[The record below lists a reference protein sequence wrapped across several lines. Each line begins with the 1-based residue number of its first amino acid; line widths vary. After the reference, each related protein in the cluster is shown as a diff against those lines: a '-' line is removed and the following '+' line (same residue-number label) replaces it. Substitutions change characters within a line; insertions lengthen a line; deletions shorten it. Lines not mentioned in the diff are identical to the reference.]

1 VLEGARGPR
10 RGLEL
15 ERAVEE
21 VVQLGRREL
30 LAGEEVPGQVGKT
43 TQMRVLTWN
52 LFHGRSLPGSG
63 RDLTAEFAETIAG
76 WAWDVA
82 LLQEVPPWWGP
93 ALGRASGA
101 SARTALTSRNALLP
115 LRKALATRF
124 PDVVK
129 SEGGGS
135 NTILVRGQ
143 AIVEHRYATLRL
155 RPERR
160 VVHAVRTADGVWWG
174 NIHAQV
180 HSDEHALADAREAA
194 RELLAWSA
202 GAARVVF
209 GGDWNIRR
217 PIAPGFV
224 HLGGNNIDHVLARGW
239 KRVGARL
246 LDAGTL
252 SDHNPVLVEMEAGR
266 PSKEEAIASI
276 EAVLGGDAA
285 DRPPTPEAIVADLAA
300 DRR

>member
-1 VLEGARGPR
+1 
-10 RGLEL
+10 
-15 ERAVEE
+15 
-21 VVQLGRREL
+21 
-30 LAGEEVPGQVGKT
+30 
-43 TQMRVLTWN
+43 MRVLTWN
-52 LFHGRSLPGSG
+52 LFHGRSVPGSG
-63 RDLTAEFAETIAG
+63 RDLTGEFAATIAG
-76 WAWDVA
+76 WEWDVA

-93 ALGRASGA
+93 ALGRPSGA

-124 PDVVK
+124 PDLVK
-129 SEGGGS
+129 SEGGGA

-143 AIVEHRYATLRL
+143 AITEHRRATLRL

-160 VVHAVRTADGVWWG
+160 VVHAVQTADGAWWG

-180 HSDEHALADAREAA
+180 HSDEHALADARKAA
-194 RELLAWSA
+194 RELLGWSA
-202 GAARVVF
+202 DAPQVVF
-209 GGDWNIRR
+209 GGDWNIRK

-224 HLGGNNIDHVLARGW
+224 HLGGDKIDHVLARGW

-252 SDHNPVLVEMEAGR
+252 SDHKPVLVEIEVDR
-266 PSKEEAIASI
+266 PSKEEALASI
-276 EAVLGGDAA
+276 EAILGRDAA
-285 DRPPTPEAIVADLAA
+285 DRSPTPEAIVADVAT

>member
-1 VLEGARGPR
+1 
-10 RGLEL
+10 
-15 ERAVEE
+15 
-21 VVQLGRREL
+21 
-30 LAGEEVPGQVGKT
+30 
-43 TQMRVLTWN
+43 MRVLTWN

-93 ALGRASGA
+93 PLGRASGA
-101 SARTALTSRNALLP
+101 SARTARTSRNGLLP
-115 LRKALATRF
+115 LRKAIATRF
-124 PDVVK
+124 PDIVK

-143 AIVEHRYATLRL
+143 VIIDHRRATLRL

-160 VVHAVRTADGVWWG
+160 VVHAVKTADGAWWG

-180 HSDEHALADAREAA
+180 HSDEHALADARKAA
-194 RELLAWSA
+194 RELLEWSA
-202 GAARVVF
+202 GAPRVAF
-209 GGDWNIRR
+209 GGDWNIRK
-217 PIAPGFV
+217 PIVPGFV
-224 HLGGNNIDHVLARGW
+224 HLGGNNIDHVLAQGW

-252 SDHNPVLVEMEAGR
+252 SDHEPVLVEIEADR
-266 PSKEEAIASI
+266 PSKEEAVASI
-276 EAVLGGDAA
+276 EAVLDRAA
-285 DRPPTPEAIVADLAA
+285 TDHAPRGTIVTDLAA

>member
-1 VLEGARGPR
+1 
-10 RGLEL
+10 
-15 ERAVEE
+15 
-21 VVQLGRREL
+21 
-30 LAGEEVPGQVGKT
+30 
-43 TQMRVLTWN
+43 MRVLTWN

-63 RDLTAEFAETIAG
+63 RDLTAEFAAKIAG

-101 SARTALTSRNALLP
+101 SARTARTSRNQLLP
-115 LRKALATRF
+115 LRKAIATHF
-124 PDVVK
+124 PDVIK
-129 SEGGGS
+129 SNGGGA

-143 AIVEHRYATLRL
+143 AITEHRRATLRL

-160 VVHAVRTADGVWWG
+160 VVHAVRTGDGAWWG

-180 HSDEHALADAREAA
+180 HSEEHAHADARKAA
-194 RELLAWSA
+194 GELLGWSA
-202 GAARVVF
+202 DAPRVVF
-209 GGDWNIRR
+209 GGDWNVTK

-224 HLGGNNIDHVLARGW
+224 HLGGNTIDHVLAQGW

-246 LDAGTL
+246 LNAGTL
-252 SDHNPVLVEMEAGR
+252 SDHKPVLVE
-266 PSKEEAIASI
+266 I
-276 EAVLGGDAA
+276 
-285 DRPPTPEAIVADLAA
+285 AA